1 MRYWMESLGCPKAE
15 VDALKLSGVV
25 EAEGYVPAGDPSA
38 ADLIVVNT
46 CAFIEAARAESVEK
60 ILELDQVRTPGS
72 RLVVT
77 GCLAERYGQQLAEAL
92 PEVDLVAPF
101 GVSPLERSPVRF
113 TKTPTLDLLE
123 LKRPPST
130 APWAYVKIAEG
141 CDRRCGFCAIP
152 SFRGPQR
159 SREVSA
165 ILEEIEELLAAGVQ
179 EIVLVA
185 QDPVSFNKDRTL
197 SSTRAGSPPSRL
209 AARGPRGGPK
219 RDGRDTADLARLI
232 ESARALAPWVR
243 VLYLYPTGLDE
254 RLIEVIAR
262 DGLAY
267 FDLSL
272 QHASRSLLHAMGRP
286 GGSDWFLE
294 RLGVIREAAPDA
306 TLRSSFV
313 IGYPGETEADHQE
326 LLSFLQEARLHWA
339 GFFPFSAEEGTRAA
353 SMNDQVPP
361 ELAMERVRECEELQA
376 EITTALQLARLGTR
390 MEVLVTEPGHAR
402 SAKEAPDI
410 DAEIRVPREMQV
422 GSFSMVEAR
431 SLEGLDLSAV
441 AVEEPPARLQH
452 DGRTRDA

>member
-1 MRYWMESLGCPKAE
+1 MESLGCPKAE
-15 VDALKLSGVV
+15 VDASKLSGVV
-25 EAEGYVPAGDPSA
+25 EAEGYLPARDPSA

-60 ILELDQVRTPGS
+60 ILELDQVRIPGS

-113 TKTPTLDLLE
+113 TKRPTLDLLE
-123 LKRPPST
+123 LKRPPAT

-152 SFRGPQR
+152 TFRGPQH

-165 ILEEIEELLAAGVQ
+165 ILEEIEELLASGVQ

-185 QDPVSFNKDRTL
+185 QDPVSFNKDR
-197 SSTRAGSPPSRL
+197 SSFSTSERPLPSPL
-209 AARGPRGGPK
+209 AREQNGK
-219 RDGRDTADLARLI
+219 DGEERADLARLI
-232 ESARALAPWVR
+232 ESASALAPWVR

-294 RLGVIREAAPDA
+294 RLGVIREVAPDA

-353 SMNDQVPP
+353 SMNNQVPH

-376 EITTALQLARLGTR
+376 EITTALQLARLGTQ

-402 SAKEAPDI
+402 SAKEAPDV
-410 DAEIRVPREMQV
+410 DAEIRVPRELRV
-422 GSFSMVEAR
+422 GGFSVVEAR
-431 SLEGLDLSAV
+431 SLEGLDLYAV
-441 AVEEPPARLQH
+441 AVEEPTAH
-452 DGRTRDA
+452 VEHGGGTRDA